1 MNEPIISPW
10 LFYWL
15 EVLDNLRG
23 VMVGILLLS
32 TMIAVFSPIFFADDN
47 LREFF
52 RTIIRSK
59 FLRNCVIAIVFMSAI
74 GLLFVPTKETALR
87 MVVASYATPQNIEFI
102 TEKTGK
108 AIDGGIDYIVDK
120 IVEAA
125 DKWEQ
130 RNNGKNN

>member
-15 EVLDNLRG
+15 EVLENINNAML
-23 VMVGILLLS
+23 GILV
-32 TMIAVFSPIFFADDN
+32 TVVFVFIIAPIICIDDDG
-47 LREFF
+47 RELV
-52 RTIIRSK
+52 RKVTQSK
-59 FLRNCVIAIVFMSAI
+59 FLRNIVLAVAVISAI
-74 GLLFVPTKETALR
+74 GLMFIPTKETALR

-108 AIDGGIDYIVDK
+108 AIDGGIDYMIDK

-125 DKWEQ
+125 DKWET
-130 RNNGKNN
+130 RKGD

>member
-32 TMIAVFSPIFFADDN
+32 TMIAAFSPIFFADDN

-52 RTIIRSK
+52 RTITRSK

-108 AIDGGIDYIVDK
+108 AIDGGVDYIVDK

-130 RNNGKNN
+130 RGKSNG

>member
-59 FLRNCVIAIVFMSAI
+59 FLRNCVIAIVFM
-74 GLLFVPTKETALR
+74 
-87 MVVASYATPQNIEFI
+87 
-102 TEKTGK
+102 
-108 AIDGGIDYIVDK
+108 
-120 IVEAA
+120 
-125 DKWEQ
+125 
-130 RNNGKNN
+130 

>member
-15 EVLDNLRG
+15 EVLHNLRG

-32 TMIAVFSPIFFADDN
+32 TMIAAFSPIFFADDN

-108 AIDGGIDYIVDK
+108 AIDGGVDYIVDK

-130 RNNGKNN
+130 RNNGNNN

>member
-1 MNEPIISPW
+1 
-10 LFYWL
+10 
-15 EVLDNLRG
+15 
-23 VMVGILLLS
+23 
-32 TMIAVFSPIFFADDN
+32 
-47 LREFF
+47 
-52 RTIIRSK
+52 
-59 FLRNCVIAIVFMSAI
+59 MSAI

-108 AIDGGIDYIVDK
+108 AIDGGVDYIVDK

-130 RNNGKNN
+130 RGKSNG